1 MSRSNRCQR
10 LNKRAK
16 QGPQEISERQGC
28 ELLRHDL
35 AGNATTEPPVSV
47 QMVPPR
53 ICTKPLVAVVRLLL
67 GSEANISE
75 LPDAWLALHW
85 VHKRRQHSLIQ
96 HPAKLLPRIA
106 TLFLQRSWRAC
117 LPAPQARWVQQCARW
132 LQVYLSVP
140 RNHHRRAWRSAA
152 QRPPRCT
159 MVPRLFATQCRPL
172 T

>member
-1 MSRSNRCQR
+1 MRGNSTISCQAR
-10 LNKRAK
+10 YPLAR
-16 QGPQEISERQGC
+16 PI
-28 ELLRHDL
+28 LRHDL

-53 ICTKPLVAVVRLLL
+53 ICSKPLVAVARLLL

-85 VHKRRQHSLIQ
+85 VHKCRQHS
-96 HPAKLLPRIA
+96 RSN
-106 TLFLQRSWRAC
+106 TQRGCYREMQPCSCTVLGELAS
-117 LPAPQARWVQQCARW
+117 LHPQARWVQQCARW

-152 QRPPRCT
+152 QLPLRCT